1 MKNTIKPG
9 DRVTL
14 SPVNGLGCGTFLVLE
29 VDPREII
36 HQLYV
41 RGPNGETWWARSE
54 GAKIVH

>member
-14 SPVNGLGCGTFLVLE
+14 SPVNGLGCGTVLVLE

-36 HQLYV
+36 QQLYV
-41 RGPNGETWWARSE
+41 RGRNGETWWARSE

>member
-9 DRVTL
+9 DHVTL
-14 SPVNGLGCGTFLVLE
+14 SPVEGLGCGTFLVLE

-36 HQLYV
+36 QQLYV
-41 RGPNGETWWARSE
+41 RGGNGETWWARSE

>member
-14 SPVNGLGCGTFLVLE
+14 SPGTFLVLE

-41 RGPNGETWWARSE
+41 RGRNGETWWARSE